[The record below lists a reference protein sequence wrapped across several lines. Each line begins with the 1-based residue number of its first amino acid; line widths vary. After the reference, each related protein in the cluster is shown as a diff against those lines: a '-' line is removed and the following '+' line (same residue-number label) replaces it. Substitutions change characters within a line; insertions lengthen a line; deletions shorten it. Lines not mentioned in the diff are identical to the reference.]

1 MLGSWTRRH
10 RTGLVAST
18 VLALAVTLPAQASAQ
33 TPVPCRPGPG
43 TTTIAHSRY
52 ARLFED
58 AHTDAYYACLYTDGH
73 ARELSDNEHYG
84 YALVRFAGPYVA
96 FVQSIESAESDVG
109 VVNLRTGHAHYH
121 EELAAPIEAS
131 VCPEVGSLGLSPDG
145 AVAWIATNFLGEV
158 CGPEHDRSSLGGPL
172 RAARAGQRTGD
183 RLDVAAPVRL
193 DDRVGRRRTRA
204 LGRTSLSRLAPPTTF
219 ASRVGVARHQ
229 AGYSVDVRGERG
241 ASA

>member
-131 VCPEVGSLGLSPDG
+131 VCPEVGSLVLSPDG

-158 CGPEHDRSSLGGPL
+158 CGPEHP
-172 RAARAGQRTGD
+172 
-183 RLDVAAPVRL
+183 
-193 DDRVGRRRTRA
+193 
-204 LGRTSLSRLAPPTTF
+204 PPTTEVRL
-219 ASRVGVARHQ
+219 ADRYGLHVLDSGQGIVSTSLRLSGSTIEWVDAGRARSVALR
-229 AGYSVDVRGERG
+229 
-241 ASA
+241 

>member
-1 MLGSWTRRH
+1 MQPTSRAREYSVVAMLGSWTRRH

-18 VLALAVTLPAQASAQ
+18 VLALAVTLAAQASAQ
-33 TPVPCRPGPG
+33 TPVPCRPAPG

-58 AHTDAYYACLYTDGH
+58 AHTDAYYACLYSDGH
-73 ARELSDNEHYG
+73 ARELSDNEHYE

-121 EELAAPIEAS
+121 EELVAPIEAS
-131 VCPEVGSLGLSPDG
+131 VCPEVGSLVLSPDG

-158 CGPEHDRSSLGGPL
+158 CGPEHPRP
-172 RAARAGQRTGD
+172 TIE
-183 RLDVAAPVRL
+183 VRL
-193 DDRVGRRRTRA
+193 ADRYGLHVLDSG
-204 LGRTSLSRLAPPTTF
+204 LGIVSTSLRLSGSTIEWVDAGR
-219 ASRVGVARHQ
+219 ARSVALH
-229 AGYSVDVRGERG
+229 
-241 ASA
+241 

>member
-10 RTGLVAST
+10 RTRLAAST
-18 VLALAVTLPAQASAQ
+18 VLAMAVTLAAQASAE

-58 AHTDAYYACLYTDGH
+58 AHTDAYYACLYSDGH
-73 ARELSDNEHYG
+73 ARELSDNEHYE

-109 VVNLRTGHAHYH
+109 VENLRTGHARYY
-121 EELAAPIEAS
+121 EQLAAPIEAS
-131 VCPEVGSLGLSPDG
+131 VCPEVGSLVLSTDG

-158 CGPEHDRSSLGGPL
+158 CGPEHPRP
-172 RAARAGQRTGD
+172 TIE
-183 RLDVAAPVRL
+183 VRL
-193 DDRVGRRRTRA
+193 ADRYGLHVLDSGQ
-204 LGRTSLSRLAPPTTF
+204 GIVSTSLRLSGSTIEWVDAGRSR
-219 ASRVGVARHQ
+219 
-229 AGYSVDVRGERG
+229 SVTLH
-241 ASA
+241 